1 MTLLVNPANL
11 SRARNAAVFGREQS
25 GGTLCVATQSLSRVR
40 LFVTLWAGAYQA
52 PLSMEF
58 FRQEYCS
65 GLPFPPPGDTPDLGT
80 EPSLHRFL
88 P

>member
-25 GGTLCVATQSLSRVR
+25 GRTLCVATQSLSHVR

-58 FRQEYCS
+58 FRQEHWLLLLLLSHFSRVRLCV
-65 GLPFPPPGDTPDLGT
+65 TP
-80 EPSLHRFL
+80 
-88 P
+88 